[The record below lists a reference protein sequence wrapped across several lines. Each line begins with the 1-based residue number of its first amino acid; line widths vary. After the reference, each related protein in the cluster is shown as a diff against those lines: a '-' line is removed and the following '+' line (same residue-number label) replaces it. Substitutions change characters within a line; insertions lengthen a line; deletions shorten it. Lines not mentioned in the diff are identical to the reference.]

1 MQKVKISDMTLCS
14 AKHLSFKEKI
24 ELVRLL
30 VNCGVNTIELPPLSG
45 KKVDSLFVNTVA
57 PMLNKTALS
66 IAVSSKQ
73 EIDEVADALCKVD
86 NSHIKIEM
94 PFSTAGMEYKLH
106 IKADKIPAFIEE
118 TVKYAKTKVKTVEFS
133 VLDATR
139 ADEGLLIECA
149 KTAKNAGVDYIS
161 LSDTAADLL
170 PDDFAQF
177 AAKIKTA
184 CDVPVY
190 VCCQNSHG
198 MAIAGAVLGIKYG
211 IDGVKTSACEDITPF
226 GKLAEFLKDN
236 GNTFKV
242 SSDLSYV
249 NVGKLSAQIQRI
261 IDNQSQNDA
270 KTDDVSYD
278 NELSLNE
285 NDDIK
290 TVGGVAKKLG
300 YELSPE
306 DLQKVY
312 REFLRVAAKKP
323 VGAKEIDSIIASVA
337 MQVPETYMLES
348 YIINTGNIV
357 NASAQ
362 ITLKKGEKPLK
373 GIAIG
378 DGPIDAAFLTIEQ
391 IIGRHFELDDF
402 QIQSVTRGHE
412 AVGNTIVKLRS
423 NGKLYSGNGV
433 STDILGASI
442 RAYLNAVNKIIYEES
457 E

>member
-1 MQKVKISDMTLCS
+1 MQKVKISDMTLCA
-14 AKHLSFKEKI
+14 AKRLSFKEKI

-45 KKVDSLFVNTVA
+45 KKVDLLLVNTVA
-57 PMLNKTALS
+57 PILNKTALS
-66 IAVSSKQ
+66 IAVSSKE
-73 EIDEVADALCKVD
+73 EIDEVACALEKIE

-106 IKADKIPAFIEE
+106 IKSDKIPAFIEE
-118 TVKYAKTKVKTVEFS
+118 TVKYAKSKVKTVEFS
-133 VLDATR
+133 VIDATR
-139 ADEGLLIECA
+139 ADADLLVECA
-149 KTAKNAGVDYIS
+149 KTAKSAGVDYIT

-177 AAKIKTA
+177 AAKIKKT

-198 MAIAGAVLGIKYG
+198 MATAGAVLGIKYG
-211 IDGVKTSACEDITPF
+211 IDGVKTSECDDITPF
-226 GKLAEFLKDN
+226 SKLAAFLKDN

-249 NVGKLSAQIQRI
+249 NVGKLSSQIKRI
-261 IDNQSQNDA
+261 VDNQNQNNT
-270 KTDDVSYD
+270 KTNDVLYD
-278 NELSLNE
+278 NELLLNK

-290 TVGGVAKKLG
+290 TVGGIAEKLG
-300 YELSPE
+300 YDLSPE

-312 REFLRVAAKKP
+312 REFLRVAAKKQ

-337 MQVPETYMLES
+337 MQVPETYMLDN
-348 YIINTGNIV
+348 YVINTGNIV

-362 ITLKKGEKPLK
+362 ITLKKGEKLLK

-412 AVGNTIVKLRS
+412 AVGNTIVKLRN